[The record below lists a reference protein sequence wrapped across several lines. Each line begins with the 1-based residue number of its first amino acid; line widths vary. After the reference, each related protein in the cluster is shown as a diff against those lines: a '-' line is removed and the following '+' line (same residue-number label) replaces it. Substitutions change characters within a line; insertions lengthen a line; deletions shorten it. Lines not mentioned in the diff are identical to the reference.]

1 MTIQYVIL
9 GFLSETPMTGYD
21 LKKRFSDSEVFHWS
35 GNNNQI
41 YRALVELHNQQW
53 VTLETQYQA
62 SKPPRKIYTISEN
75 GLRALKQWMLT
86 PPDLPQFRNGL
97 LTQLT
102 WADQLPSEEVGKL
115 LAVYE
120 EEVRV
125 HSLMLREQVQ
135 RSSEAARAAGQNDWF
150 KIRIAEHWI
159 SFYDLERDW
168 VRALRRELEM
178 R

>member
-9 GFLSETPMTGYD
+9 GLLSETPMTGYD
-21 LKKRFSDSEVFHWS
+21 LKKRFTDSEVLHWS

-53 VTLETQYQA
+53 VTLETRYQP
-62 SKPPRKIYTISEN
+62 SKPPRKIYTITDS
-75 GLRALKQWMLT
+75 GLQALKQWMLT
-86 PPDLPQFRNGL
+86 PPDLPQFRSAL

-102 WADQLPSEEVGKL
+102 WADQLTPDEVGRL
-115 LAVYE
+115 LAGYE

-159 SFYDLERDW
+159 SFYDLELDW
-168 VRALRRELEM
+168 VRGLRRELEM